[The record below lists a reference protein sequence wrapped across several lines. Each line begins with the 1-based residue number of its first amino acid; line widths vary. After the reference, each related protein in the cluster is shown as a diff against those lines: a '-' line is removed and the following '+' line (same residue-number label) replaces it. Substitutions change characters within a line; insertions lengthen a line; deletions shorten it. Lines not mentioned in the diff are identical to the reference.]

1 LRTVGLLEA
10 NQKFSEIV
18 ERAAEG
24 ERIGITRR
32 GKAKCFTDSETS
44 PFESSFCQL
53 SFLPIVIPS
62 EARNLLSPD
71 KRKCKRSLPVSYSYC
86 FLTSAGTLGS
96 AGKSCEYPLNM
107 ATVFSARFVPS
118 CTAILCSF
126 SGE

>member
-44 PFESSFCQL
+44 PFASSFCQL
-53 SFLPIVIPS
+53 SFFANCHS
-62 EARNLLSPD
+62 E
-71 KRKCKRSLPVSYSYC
+71 RSEE
-86 FLTSAGTLGS
+86 SAF
-96 AGKSCEYPLNM
+96 A
-107 ATVFSARFVPS
+107 
-118 CTAILCSF
+118 
-126 SGE
+126 